1 MAAERAAAGSA
12 VAGPVEAGPAVAGP
26 VEARRGEAGRVAGER
41 VAPGRWSTGLMEGG
55 SAASFGAV
63 AGLRTYAALT
73 MASLRANVRRP
84 ATLMVRAVGSAL
96 VALCEAVGMVLLI
109 DRFGSIAGWSTPEI
123 IVLAALVFTG
133 QGLAMAAG
141 NRLRPEDVSLLLR
154 RGTFDQ
160 VLTRPVSPLGF
171 VITGYVEIRLLGRF
185 AAGLGLLAW
194 AGHAAGIAWTPAHLA
209 VAALAILCCATVV
222 FAVLVLGAALTFYT
236 LQGSEAVNVVLDGGT
251 YLTAYPMELYGSAL
265 RLLFTWVFPF
275 ALAVYVPALT
285 LLGRTG
291 PSGLGTGLLWVA
303 PVGSAWMAAVAW
315 LAWRRAIRHYIGA
328 GS

>member
-1 MAAERAAAGSA
+1 
-12 VAGPVEAGPAVAGP
+12 
-26 VEARRGEAGRVAGER
+26 
-41 VAPGRWSTGLMEGG
+41 
-55 SAASFGAV
+55 
-63 AGLRTYAALT
+63 
-73 MASLRANVRRP
+73 MASLRAHVRRP
-84 ATLMVRAVGSAL
+84 ATLAVRGVGSAL
-96 VALCEAVGMVLLI
+96 VALCEAVGMVLLV
-109 DRFGSIAGWSTPEI
+109 DRFGSIAGWRTPEI

-133 QGLAMAAG
+133 QGLAQAAG
-141 NRLRPEDVSLLLR
+141 NRLRPDDISLLIR

-194 AGHAAGIAWTPAHLA
+194 AGRGAGIAWTPMHLA
-209 VAALAILCCATVV
+209 VAALAILCCAAVV

-236 LQGSEAVNVVLDGGT
+236 LQGSEAVNVVLDGGA

-265 RLLFTWVFPF
+265 RLVFTWVFPF

-303 PVGSAWMAAVAW
+303 PVGSAWMAGVAW
-315 LAWRRAIRHYIGA
+315 LAWRRAIRHYVGA